1 MIDLAYAMGPAPQS
15 GGGIAAVL
23 PQLVPI
29 VLVLG
34 IFFFLVIRPQQRD
47 RRNREQMLA
56 ALKKGDRVITSGGLI
71 GTIVGVT
78 DRRVTLKLGD
88 SVRVECLRS
97 AITYCESASGQ
108 ILPPRQKPGAKV
120 LRLNPA
126 KRRRMCE

>member
-1 MIDLAYAMGPAPQS
+1 MIDLAYAMGPLLQS
-15 GGGIAAVL
+15 GGGLAAVL

-71 GTIVGVT
+71 GTIVNVT

-88 SVRVECLRS
+88 SVRVECVRS
-97 AITYCESASGQ
+97 AITGLESENRADADS
-108 ILPPRQKPGAKV
+108 A
-120 LRLNPA
+120 
-126 KRRRMCE
+126 

>member
-1 MIDLAYAMGPAPQS
+1 VIDLAYAMGPTPQS
-15 GGGIAAVL
+15 GGGFAAVL

-56 ALKKGDRVITSGGLI
+56 AIKKGDRVVTSGGLI

-97 AITYCESASGQ
+97 AITGLESENRADADS
-108 ILPPRQKPGAKV
+108 A
-120 LRLNPA
+120 
-126 KRRRMCE
+126 

>member
-1 MIDLAYAMGPAPQS
+1 
-15 GGGIAAVL
+15 VL

-71 GTIVGVT
+71 GTIVNVT

-88 SVRVECLRS
+88 SVRVECVRS
-97 AITYCESASGQ
+97 AITGLESENRADADS
-108 ILPPRQKPGAKV
+108 A
-120 LRLNPA
+120 
-126 KRRRMCE
+126 

>member
-1 MIDLAYAMGPAPQS
+1 MIDLAYAMGPTPQS
-15 GGGIAAVL
+15 GGGFAAVL

-56 ALKKGDRVITSGGLI
+56 AIKKGDRVVTSGGLI

-97 AITYCESASGQ
+97 AITGLESENRADADS
-108 ILPPRQKPGAKV
+108 A
-120 LRLNPA
+120 
-126 KRRRMCE
+126 